1 MSRNVRVL
9 HCTPE
14 DVFEVLSDGWLYPSW
29 VVGASRMREVDETW
43 PMAGAELHHSFGV
56 WPALI
61 DDKTV
66 VEEFIPS
73 RMMVMRARGWPI
85 GEARVTIDVKT
96 RGDGCV
102 VRIQEEAIA
111 GPGRV
116 IPQQLL
122 DIPLH
127 WRNNETLHR
136 LAYLAEGRAAD
147 RLEATTAEKEMAD
160 TGEGHQTDAEAP
172 GAAAASASA
181 DPADA
186 AKLQGDEL
194 ADAVSGSGGTEDAMS
209 ANATEPEPAPVT
221 STDGV
226 EQADATGQP
235 LDLEDSWN
243 PLAGA
248 GESEPLAPDTPA
260 PGGAAAD
267 AASVTAPKPP
277 RNRAKS
283 SGAKTA
289 ATKTAGAKPPASK
302 PAGDPPV
309 GSDSAGTEAPS
320 P

>member
-85 GEARVTIDVKT
+85 GEARVTLDVKT
-96 RGDGCV
+96 RGDDCV

-111 GPGRV
+111 GPGRF
-116 IPQQLL
+116 IPAQLL

-127 WRNNETLHR
+127 WRNDETLHR

-147 RLEATTAEKEMAD
+147 RREATTAEKEMAD
-160 TGEGHQTDAEAP
+160 TGEEHHTDAGAP
-172 GAAAASASA
+172 GAAGATASI
-181 DPADA
+181 DPTDA

-194 ADAVSGSGGTEDAMS
+194 ADAVSGSGGTEDAM
-209 ANATEPEPAPVT
+209 AGKATGSEPAPVT

-226 EQADATGQP
+226 EQADATGRP

-248 GESEPLAPDTPA
+248 GESEPLAADTPD

-267 AASVTAPKPP
+267 AASDTAPKPP
-277 RNRAKS
+277 RN
-283 SGAKTA
+283 GVEPT
-289 ATKTAGAKPPASK
+289 GAKPAGSK
-302 PAGDPPV
+302 PAGAQPTGGQPA
-309 GSDSAGTEAPS
+309 GSEAAGTEAPS

>member
-9 HCTPE
+9 RCTPE

-96 RGDGCV
+96 RGDDCV

-111 GPGRV
+111 GPGRL

-127 WRNNETLHR
+127 WRNSETLHR

-147 RLEATTAEKEMAD
+147 RLEATTAEEEMAG
-160 TGEGHQTDAEAP
+160 TGEEHHTDAGAP

-186 AKLQGDEL
+186 AKLQGDDL

-209 ANATEPEPAPVT
+209 ANPPK
-221 STDGV
+221 
-226 EQADATGQP
+226 
-235 LDLEDSWN
+235 
-243 PLAGA
+243 
-248 GESEPLAPDTPA
+248 
-260 PGGAAAD
+260 PGGAPAD
-267 AASVTAPKPP
+267 AASATAPKPP

-283 SGAKTA
+283 TGAKTA
-289 ATKTAGAKPPASK
+289 AAGTAGATAPASK
-302 PAGDPPV
+302 PTGDPPA
-309 GSDSAGTEAPS
+309 GGESAGTEAPS

>member
-1 MSRNVRVL
+1 
-9 HCTPE
+9 
-14 DVFEVLSDGWLYPSW
+14 
-29 VVGASRMREVDETW
+29 
-43 PMAGAELHHSFGV
+43 
-56 WPALI
+56 
-61 DDKTV
+61 
-66 VEEFIPS
+66 
-73 RMMVMRARGWPI
+73 
-85 GEARVTIDVKT
+85 VTIDVKT

-111 GPGRV
+111 GPGRF

-127 WRNNETLHR
+127 WRNDEALHR
-136 LAYLAEGRAAD
+136 LAYLAEGRAAG

-160 TGEGHQTDAEAP
+160 TGEEHHTDA
-172 GAAAASASA
+172 GARAATAASASA

-194 ADAVSGSGGTEDAMS
+194 ADAVSGTGGTEGAMS
-209 ANATEPEPAPVT
+209 TNATEPEPAPVT

-248 GESEPLAPDTPA
+248 GESEPLAPDTPK
-260 PGGAAAD
+260 PGESAAD
-267 AASVTAPKPP
+267 AASDPAPKPS
-277 RNRAKS
+277 R
-283 SGAKTA
+283 SGAKPTGA
-289 ATKTAGAKPPASK
+289 KTAGAKPAGAK
-302 PAGDPPV
+302 PTAGTPTGDPPV
-309 GSDSAGTEAPS
+309 ASESAGTEAPS